1 MKKIEIE
8 TKDLS
13 LLTKALNNAIIAYND
28 YVRNNFY
35 FGLEKNNLPD
45 KWQSLSLET
54 IDERIGELTKL
65 YIQLDIKEKEYDDKG
80 RETCSES

>member
-28 YVRNNFY
+28 YIRNEFY
-35 FGLEKNNLPD
+35 FGLEKMNLPR
-45 KWQSLSLET
+45 KWHKLTLE
-54 IDERIGELTKL
+54 EVEKRIGELTKL
-65 YIQLDIKEKEYDDKG
+65 YIQLDIKEKEYDDKR